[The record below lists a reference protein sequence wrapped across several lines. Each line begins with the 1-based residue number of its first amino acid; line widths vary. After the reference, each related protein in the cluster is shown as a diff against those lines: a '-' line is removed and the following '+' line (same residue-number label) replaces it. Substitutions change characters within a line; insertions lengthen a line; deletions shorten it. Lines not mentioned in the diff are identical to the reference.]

1 MMMDEGRWLT
11 ELTGV
16 ANLVFLFYLKQVLE
30 MKLEKSQKTLGAAV
44 ASSILA
50 TALMSVPTVAS
61 AASSE
66 RCADI
71 VKGGK
76 NGCAVKSLGIS
87 CQGNAKEDN
96 MVGAWIKVPA
106 GTCGNI
112 VAICAGTAEAPE
124 GTSEKKLTKACGKIA
139 EQSDS
144 SVVGGR
150 LVDKYGESI

>member
-1 MMMDEGRWLT
+1 
-11 ELTGV
+11 
-16 ANLVFLFYLKQVLE
+16 
-30 MKLEKSQKTLGAAV
+30 MKTKNIIEHSQKTLGSAV
-44 ASSILA
+44 ATSVLA
-50 TALMSVPTVAS
+50 AALMAAPTVAT

-76 NGCAVKSLGIS
+76 NTCASKSLGIS

-112 VAICAGTAEAPE
+112 VNICAGTAEAPE
-124 GTSEKKLTKACGKIA
+124 GTSERKLTKACSKVA
-139 EQSDS
+139 EQEGE
-144 SVVGGR
+144 VAGGR